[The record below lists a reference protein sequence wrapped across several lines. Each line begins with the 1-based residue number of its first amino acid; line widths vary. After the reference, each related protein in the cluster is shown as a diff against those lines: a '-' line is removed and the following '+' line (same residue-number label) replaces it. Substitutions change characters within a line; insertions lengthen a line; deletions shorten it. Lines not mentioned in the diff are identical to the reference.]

1 MKKEEQHLSIYLI
14 VVDTTI
20 GNFMCFWTVASIAKR
35 KSESLKR
42 LHRICK
48 IKCRLR
54 VEMNDLYWLTLVLPY
69 HSRLSLVSMMR
80 IPKSTTSCPSIMK
93 NSAFAPSVDKS
104 NTLTADENNHKCIKT
119 SRGTNL
125 LVAPRHS
132 IQTLT
137 MLTCNDVDCGL
148 PGRPA
153 SPDGS
158 FALELSAQIL
168 GS

>member
-14 VVDTTI
+14 VVDTTMISGTI
-20 GNFMCFWTVASIAKR
+20 GNFLCFWTVASIAKR

-48 IKCRLR
+48 IKCRLI
-54 VEMNDLYWLTLVLPY
+54 VEMNGLYWLTLVLPY

-125 LVAPRHS
+125 APKHS
-132 IQTLT
+132 IQ
-137 MLTCNDVDCGL
+137 TCNDVD
-148 PGRPA
+148 
-153 SPDGS
+153 S
-158 FALELSAQIL
+158 
-168 GS
+168 

>member
-20 GNFMCFWTVASIAKR
+20 GNFLCFWTVASIAKR

-48 IKCRLR
+48 IKCRLI
-54 VEMNDLYWLTLVLPY
+54 VEMNGLYWLTLVLPY

-125 LVAPRHS
+125 ALRLS
-132 IQTLT
+132 IQ
-137 MLTCNDVDCGL
+137 TCNDVD
-148 PGRPA
+148 
-153 SPDGS
+153 S
-158 FALELSAQIL
+158 
-168 GS
+168 

>member
-20 GNFMCFWTVASIAKR
+20 GNFLCFWTVASIAKR

-48 IKCRLR
+48 IKCRLI
-54 VEMNDLYWLTLVLPY
+54 VEMNGLYWLTLVLPY

-125 LVAPRHS
+125 ARGIQFKLV
-132 IQTLT
+132 T
-137 MLTCNDVDCGL
+137 MLTRDCGL

-153 SPDGS
+153 SPDCS

-168 GS
+168 GG